1 MENKVGGDLICKRP
15 ETIVEARFKL
25 TKKQNDI
32 LDMVFASIEND
43 EKLKYQIDIK
53 KYGQLYNIKNKSNIY
68 GDLKK
73 AVKTFEGKGFAVTQ
87 KISEKKE
94 NRIYFSWFSS
104 IQYLDGEGK
113 IEIELGQKL
122 KEVMLNAKKACFYQ
136 LKYSLNFHNIY
147 SKRMYYYLKSFENS
161 NGNDTGW
168 RIDNLNELR
177 SKLEC
182 PKSYDV
188 YYEFK
193 RLALNPAYE
202 EINGNS
208 DISFEYEEIKTKKK
222 VTQLKFN
229 IKKNKFS
236 QSLAVKDEVCA
247 TTEDKNTIEEKKS
260 STRLINEIK
269 NIFKEDITGLEA
281 KSILDTAKGDINI
294 IKEKYALAQ
303 NVAEIGS
310 MVGWMLRAIKD
321 DYQVHKEKSNLLGSF
336 NNYEQRE
343 YDFDKLERKLLG
355 WDNNETD
362 EVGEQYQ
369 QLSMNGE

>member
-43 EKLKYQIDIK
+43 EKLKYQIDIR

-73 AVKTFEGKGFAVTQ
+73 AIKTFEGKGFAITQ

-168 RIDNLNELR
+168 RIDNLDELR

-182 PKSYDV
+182 PKSYNV

-208 DISFEYEEIKTKKK
+208 DIQFEYEEIKTKKK
-222 VTQLKFN
+222 VTQLKFT
-229 IKKNKFS
+229 IKKNKFP
-236 QSLAVKDEVCA
+236 QLLAVKDEVAA
-247 TTEDKNTIEEKKS
+247 TVTEFEEETPIRKIIEIMSDSK
-260 STRLINEIK
+260 
-269 NIFKEDITGLEA
+269 ITVLEA
-281 KSILDTAKGDINI
+281 KKIYDSSKKDLQIIKKVYDDGKNKDIPNFIGWMISMVKPGTYIEPKKNYAKG
-294 IKEKYALAQ
+294 
-303 NVAEIGS
+303 V
-310 MVGWMLRAIKD
+310 
-321 DYQVHKEKSNLLGSF
+321 F
-336 NNYEQRE
+336 NNYEQRT
-343 YDFDKLERKLLG
+343 YDFDKLEDKLLG
-355 WDNNETD
+355 KYKDNKSTEED
-362 EVGEQYQ
+362 SMSWEEQLVEYKE
-369 QLSMNGE
+369 MNPS

>member
-43 EKLKYQIDIK
+43 EKLKYQIDIR

-73 AVKTFEGKGFAVTQ
+73 AIKTFEGKGFAITQ
-87 KISEKKE
+87 KISKKKE

-161 NGNDTGW
+161 SKNGTGW
-168 RIDNLNELR
+168 RVDNLNELR
-177 SKLEC
+177 TKLEC

-208 DISFEYEEIKTKKK
+208 DIQFEYEEIKTKKK

-236 QSLAVKDEVCA
+236 QSLAVKDEVSA
-247 TTEDKNTIEEKKS
+247 TVTEFEEEEEKNKNP
-260 STRLINEIK
+260 IDKIK
-269 NIFKEDITGLEA
+269 NIMSDSKITTLEA
-281 KSILDTAKGDINI
+281 KKLLDTANGNINV
-294 IKEKYALAQ
+294 IKEKYSQAQ
-303 NVAEIGS
+303 NVTKIDS
-310 MVGWMLRAIKD
+310 VVGWMLKAIKEN
-321 DYQVHKEKSNLLGSF
+321 YQAPKSKNKNGNF
-336 NNYEQRE
+336 NNYEQRP
-343 YDFDKLERKLLG
+343 FDPTLEAKLINWG
-355 WDNNETD
+355 TNETD
-362 EVGEQYQ
+362 DVGEEFQ
-369 QLSMNGE
+369 QGKY